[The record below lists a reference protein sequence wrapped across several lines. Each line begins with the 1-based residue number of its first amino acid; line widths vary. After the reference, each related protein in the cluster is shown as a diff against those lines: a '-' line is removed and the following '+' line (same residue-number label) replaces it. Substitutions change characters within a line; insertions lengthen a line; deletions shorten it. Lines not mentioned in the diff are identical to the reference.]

1 EHNSAGHL
9 RQDSGFDHC
18 QTKSAAT
25 KRARSGYGARKKDL
39 KEVARSIAC
48 PVFKNHPDGMVLMPS
63 LSAGPFATR
72 LAVVLPSERPELGGN
87 RASACSGFVAGLFT
101 ASNVPTASLVRI
113 RRFGDPCEFGAI
125 LSIEE

>member
-48 PVFKNHPDGMVLMPS
+48 PVFKNHPTGMVLMPS

-72 LAVVLPSERPELGGN
+72 LAVVFPAERPKLRGD
-87 RASACSGFVAGLFT
+87 CTDTCCGFVGQ
-101 ASNVPTASLVRI
+101 SPR
-113 RRFGDPCEFGAI
+113 
-125 LSIEE
+125 SIGGRGSHTY